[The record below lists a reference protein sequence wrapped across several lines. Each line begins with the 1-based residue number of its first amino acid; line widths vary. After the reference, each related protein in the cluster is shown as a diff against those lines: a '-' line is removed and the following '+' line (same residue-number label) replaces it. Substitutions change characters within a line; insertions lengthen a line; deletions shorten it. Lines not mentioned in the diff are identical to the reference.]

1 MKKLLLL
8 LLLILI
14 FWMGYR
20 ITELENFRYATFVGF
35 CSDYP
40 DQFTVLQERYD
51 CLNSKETRTHWGF
64 HLLHGL
70 GIL

>member
-1 MKKLLLL
+1 MKILLLL

-20 ITELENFRYATFVGF
+20 IIELENFRYATFVGF

-40 DQFTVLQERYD
+40 DQFTVLQEMD
-51 CLNSKETRTHWGF
+51 ANQQSTC
-64 HLLHGL
+64 
-70 GIL
+70 